1 MKNIFW
7 NLCLENKFVTLVLA
21 SAFVLIYSINAIS
34 CQRLHSNIIV
44 DSLVSVTPIQFEI
57 KDQQQILIRDSTVK
71 DTLKSLVYVV
81 FDTIPNTTGGYEVVP
96 ISVSD
101 ILKKG
106 GVRDTFCFK
115 YNDLIIDNLKK
126 RNYNLISS
134 GVAVAIPFLLI
145 IYP

>member
-1 MKNIFW
+1 M
-7 NLCLENKFVTLVLA
+7 
-21 SAFVLIYSINAIS
+21 
-34 CQRLHSNIIV
+34 
-44 DSLVSVTPIQFEI
+44 
-57 KDQQQILIRDSTVK
+57 
-71 DTLKSLVYVV
+71 
-81 FDTIPNTTGGYEVVP
+81 VP

>member
-7 NLCLENKFVTLVLA
+7 NLSLENKFVTLVLA
-21 SAFVLIYSINAIS
+21 SALIYSINAIS

-96 ISVSD
+96 ICVSD